1 MLCSGRSAFR
11 FIGTCLHLI
20 HRNTCSG
27 KRMTVRLHFHTRT
40 PTSSKKD
47 FRRRT
52 LLLYYYLA
60 LSVNISKNASFL
72 FLPSGLTESGCK
84 STNFILT
91 NKTFQELFT
100 QNKAIFRVFW
110 QKMPFLCSFRS
121 LFYAFWYERKHRT
134 VRPHNRHYIT
144 NPLRESLRC
153 SMTLQR
159 SWRRLI
165 RFRCFHLTQIGH

>member
-110 QKMPFLCSFRS
+110 QKRSSKRYLPHSESTFSSAHKSWFMPVFPPVVLVSECRLHW
-121 LFYAFWYERKHRT
+121 LFHKLSSEA
-134 VRPHNRHYIT
+134 
-144 NPLRESLRC
+144 SA
-153 SMTLQR
+153 
-159 SWRRLI
+159 
-165 RFRCFHLTQIGH
+165 